1 MASVVHPSRGLQR
14 AVSVPVER
22 AAPGPAPL
30 TAAPDPGQTYLRLF
44 MVVCLYALPVLAT
57 VQLEVDYDAWWHL
70 RVGQWVVEHHSV
82 TTNDPFS
89 FPGHDK
95 SWVAYSWLFEVVLF
109 GLYQAF
115 GLCGFVVYRCALA
128 LAVTA
133 ALHWF
138 VAKREPRFL
147 YAIGLTGLATLG
159 VAMLFK
165 ERPWLVTIL
174 CSILTLDV
182 ILELRDGRRGVL
194 FWVLPLVFALWANV
208 HIQFVYGL
216 MLLGLGCA
224 APALDRWGR
233 CETDYGGAGRL
244 GSRDWWRLAAL
255 TAACF
260 LGTLA
265 TPYHVYLYRVI
276 VEYATQPGPYRF
288 INELKALE
296 FRDVC
301 DWVML
306 AFAGAAAFALG
317 RRPRQGYFDL
327 LLLALTAFL
336 SFRMRRDMWLV
347 IVAALYVLTTRPRP
361 EVKEEQRFRWSAWR
375 AAVVSGGVAVLIFL
389 TATLRHVSAD
399 NMERESAKLFPVAA
413 ARFVAERGYDGPL
426 YNDFNWGGYL
436 IWALPEHPVA
446 IDGRTNLHGDERI
459 LRYGRIWAGSPTW
472 RDDPDLAAAGI
483 VIAGAEMPLS
493 GLLLLDDRFE
503 RVYQDDVA
511 LVFVRKRPVE

>member
-1 MASVVHPSRGLQR
+1 MASVVHPSREFQR
-14 AVSVPVER
+14 IPSASAER
-22 AAPGPAPL
+22 ADPAP
-30 TAAPDPGQTYLRLF
+30 TAAPDPGQTYIRLA
-44 MVVCLYALPVLAT
+44 MLVCLYAVPVLAT
-57 VQLEVDYDAWWHL
+57 VHLDVDYDAWWHL
-70 RVGQWVVEHHSV
+70 RVGQWVVEHRAV

-89 FPGHDK
+89 APGHDR
-95 SWVAYSWLFEVVLF
+95 SWVAYSWLFEVVLY

-115 GLCGFVVYRCALA
+115 GLCGFVVYRCGLS

-147 YAIGLTGLATLG
+147 HAVGLTGLAVLG
-159 VAMLFK
+159 VAMLFQ
-165 ERPWLVTIL
+165 ERPWLFTVL
-174 CSILTLDV
+174 FSVLTLDAV
-182 ILELRDGRRGVL
+182 LDLRAGRRGL
-194 FWVLPLVFALWANV
+194 TFWLLPPAFALWANT

-216 MLLGLGCA
+216 MILGLGCA
-224 APALDRWGR
+224 APALDRWRR
-233 CETDYGGAGRL
+233 CEPESGAGRL
-244 GSRDWWRLAAL
+244 WSRDWRRLVGL
-255 TAACF
+255 TAVCA
-260 LGTLA
+260 LATLA
-265 TPYHVYLYRVI
+265 TPYHVHLYRVI

-301 DWVML
+301 SWVML

-327 LLLALTAFL
+327 LLLAVSAFL
-336 SFRMRRDMWLV
+336 SFRMRRDMWVV
-347 IVAALYVLTTRPRP
+347 IVAALYVLSTRPRP
-361 EVKEEQRFRWSAWR
+361 AVLPEQRFGWSLWR
-375 AAVVSGGVAVLIFL
+375 GALVSAGVAVLIFL
-389 TATLRHVSAD
+389 TATLRHVSNA
-399 NMERESAKLFPVAA
+399 NMEREAAKLFPVAA
-413 ARFVAERGYDGPL
+413 AKVVAENGYPGPL

-436 IWALPEHPVA
+436 IWALPEYPVA

-472 RDDPDLAAAGI
+472 RDDPDLAAAGV
-483 VIAGAEMPLS
+483 VIAGAEMPLA